1 MSDPIEDMVAAA
13 LDATGLFY
21 LRGQKTGEP
30 DFILPGLNLE
40 IECKQFYS
48 ERAVRQ
54 LDGKENIIL
63 IQGRAAASGFMSL
76 LHAAQ
81 AYRNAMKEQTDD

>member
-1 MSDPIEDMVAAA
+1 MKIKDPIERVVAAA
-13 LDATGLFY
+13 LDSTGLWY
-21 LRGQKTGEP
+21 QQGKSDGEA

-54 LDGKENIIL
+54 LAGKENIIL
-63 IQGRAAASGFMSL
+63 IQGKAAAAGFSSL
-76 LHAAQ
+76 LASGLAPE
-81 AYRNAMKEQTDD
+81 REGE